1 MPFRLRF
8 GPLFAMMA
16 APALLAT
23 IGASYTAFWFYGAS
37 HLKERIAMWAE
48 AQRAEGVSV
57 AYTLDG
63 PSGFPLRLT
72 AALEAVSVESGAGG
86 DAVSFSAPRLTVEG
100 GIFSPRHLSFTLP
113 DGGRIAMARNGRATR
128 LGKTGGDARLD
139 LSFDS
144 AGMLREAALT
154 AQNLAVSG
162 DWRGAALA
170 SPLTAGETKAVL
182 VLNPAVPAAAAAGD
196 AAAPPPTAR
205 FDLSVRN
212 LRWPDGATRSLG
224 PDLAGFDF
232 AAKLIG
238 PMPKGEAQDALTIWR
253 DAGGRV
259 EVERIALK
267 WGQASFAGYGTLV
280 LDEALQPAVSLVAR
294 VQSFVPLVDVLD
306 EAGLI
311 RQSDATLARLVIG
324 RQMPQTG
331 AGNLS
336 LSLRDGIVYAGP
348 LALVR
353 VPPIAWA
360 KEIPKAAAAKR
371 RLTPGGREVMQ
382 PGIDI
387 GKDGVVRQR

>member
-8 GPLFAMMA
+8 GPLAAMMA

-23 IGASYTAFWFYGAS
+23 IAASYVAFWFYGAS

-48 AQRAEGVSV
+48 ARRAEGVSV
-57 AYTLDG
+57 AYVLDG
-63 PSGFPLRLT
+63 TSGFPLSLS
-72 AALEAVSVESGAGG
+72 AEIKAVSVESGKGG
-86 DAVSFSAPRLTVEG
+86 DAVSFSAPRLAVEG
-100 GIFSPRHLSFTLP
+100 GIFSPRHLAFTLP
-113 DGGRIAMARNGRATR
+113 NGGQVAMTQNGRATR
-128 LGKTGGDARLD
+128 LAKTGGDARLD
-139 LSFDS
+139 ITFDA
-144 AGMLREAALT
+144 AGGVREAVLT

-170 SPLTAGETKAVL
+170 SPLTVGEAKAAL
-182 VLNPAVPAAAAAGD
+182 VLNPILPAAAAAD
-196 AAAPPPTAR
+196 AAAPPPPTAR
-205 FDLSVRN
+205 LDLSVRN
-212 LRWPDGATRSLG
+212 LRWPDGAIRSLG

-232 AAKLIG
+232 AARLTG
-238 PMPKGEAQDALTIWR
+238 PMPGGEAQDALTAWR

-267 WGQASFAGYGTLV
+267 WGQASFAGYGALV
-280 LDEALQPAVSLVAR
+280 LDDALQPAVSLVAR

-360 KEIPKAAAAKR
+360 KEMPKDEKAKR
-371 RLTPGGREVMQ
+371 RLTPSGQQVMQ

-387 GKDGVVRQR
+387 GKDGVVRQK